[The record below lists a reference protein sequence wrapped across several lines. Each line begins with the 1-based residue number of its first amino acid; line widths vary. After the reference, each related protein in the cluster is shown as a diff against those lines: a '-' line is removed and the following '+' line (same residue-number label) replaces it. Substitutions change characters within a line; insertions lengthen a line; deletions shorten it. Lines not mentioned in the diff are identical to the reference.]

1 MSSSPSA
8 APRPVAASFPERFI
22 LTQFGDEG
30 VLLDLLTGE
39 LYRLNAAASRIC
51 ASLARGKSP
60 AEAQRVLA
68 ESFGLSRAE
77 AARNAAA
84 VLAQLEDERAADPR
98 SPVTFE
104 AVPDVP
110 ESLRTARHL
119 LTLRLILE
127 NGPSAA

>member
-39 LYRLNAAASRIC
+39 LYRLNAAASKIC
-51 ASLARGKSP
+51 ASLARGKFP

-77 AARNAAA
+77 AARNVAA
-84 VLAQLEDERAADPR
+84 VLAQLEDERAAEPPKPGYLRGRPR
-98 SPVTFE
+98 RP
-104 AVPDVP
+104 
-110 ESLRTARHL
+110 
-119 LTLRLILE
+119 
-127 NGPSAA
+127 